1 MRFCDVIGHGDLK
14 KRLAAGVDGG
24 RISHAQLFVGSAGSG
39 TLALALAYTQ
49 YLHCTNRHDGD
60 SCGECPSCRQIDK
73 LAHPDLH
80 LVYPVNKQGKKP
92 TNGLVASDFIDEFR
106 SLFERTDG
114 YFSAQQWYD
123 SLDLGKT
130 LKGAIAVREAEE
142 MIRKLSFKSFASKY
156 KTMLIWLPE
165 TMNERAANMIL
176 KILEEPWEDTVFILV
191 AEQPDKIL
199 GTILSRTQEVTVPRL
214 DKADLISEIYKQGI
228 TDDAEVRNMAR
239 LACGDLLQLRQILSG
254 EEDDI
259 RNENFNLFRTMMRH
273 CYLNKHLELLAW
285 ADEVAALSRERQ
297 MGLCA
302 DFARLLR
309 EAYITHAGVAE
320 VSYLWGE
327 EADFCKKFSP
337 YIGSENIEPILEL
350 LEQAVRR
357 LRQNGDPRIVL
368 SWFALSTS
376 KYINFGK

>member
-1 MRFCDVIGHGDLK
+1 MRFCDIKGHADLK
-14 KRLAAGVDGG
+14 RRLAAGIDGG
-24 RISHAQLFVGSAGSG
+24 RISHAQLFVGAAGSG

-49 YLHCTNRHDGD
+49 YLHCTNRHNGD
-60 SCGECPSCRQIDK
+60 SCGECPSCRQIEK

-92 TNGLVASDFIDEFR
+92 TNGLVANDFIDEFR
-106 SLFERTDG
+106 ALYERTGG

-142 MIRKLSFKSFASKY
+142 IIRKLSFKSFASKY

-176 KILEEPWEDTVFILV
+176 KILEEPWEDTIFILV

-214 DKADLISEIYKQGI
+214 TAEDLMAEIRQQGI
-228 TDDAEVRNMAR
+228 TDEMEVRNMAR
-239 LACGDLLQLRQILSG
+239 LACGDLLQLRQMLSG
-254 EEDDI
+254 EEDEI

-273 CYLNKHLELLAW
+273 CYLNKHLELLNW
-285 ADEVAALSRERQ
+285 ADDVAALSRERQ
-297 MGLCA
+297 MGLMS

-309 EAYITHAGVAE
+309 EAYITHAGVAQA
-320 VSYLWGE
+320 SYLWGE
-327 EADFCKKFSP
+327 EADFCQKFAP
-337 YIGSENIEPILEL
+337 YIGSENIEPIIEL
-350 LEQAVRR
+350 LEEAVRR
-357 LRQNGDPRIVL
+357 LRQNGDSRIVL

>member
-1 MRFCDVIGHGDLK
+1 MRFCDIKGHAELK
-14 KRLAAGVDGG
+14 KRLAAGIDGG
-24 RISHAQLFVGSAGSG
+24 RISHAQLFVGAAGSG
-39 TLALALAYTQ
+39 TLPLAVAYTQ

-60 SCGECPSCRQIDK
+60 SCGECPSCRQIEK

-80 LVYPVNKQGKKP
+80 LVFPVNKQGKKP
-92 TNGLVASDFIDEFR
+92 KEGYVANDFIEEFR
-106 SLFERTDG
+106 TLWERTNG

-123 SLDLGKT
+123 MLDLGKT

-176 KILEEPWEDTVFILV
+176 KILEEPWEDTIFILV
-191 AEQPDKIL
+191 AEQTDKIL

-214 DKADLISEIYKQGI
+214 TAEDLMAEIRQSGV
-228 TDDAEVRNMAR
+228 TDEAEVRNMAR

-254 EEDDI
+254 EEDEI

-273 CYLNKHLELLAW
+273 CYLNKHLELLVW

-297 MGLCA
+297 MGLMT

-309 EAYITHAGVAE
+309 EAYITHAGVKDAT
-320 VSYLWGE
+320 YLWGE
-327 EADFCKKFSP
+327 EAEFCGKFAP
-337 YIGSENIEPILEL
+337 YIGSENIEPIIEL
-350 LEQAVRR
+350 LEEALRR
-357 LRQNGDPRIVL
+357 LRQNGDPRIVF
-368 SWFALSTS
+368 SYFALATS
-376 KYINFGK
+376 RYINFGK

>member
-60 SCGECPSCRQIDK
+60 SCGECPSCRQIEK

-106 SLFERTDG
+106 SLFERTNG

-228 TDDAEVRNMAR
+228 TDDAEVCNMAR

-297 MGLCA
+297 MGLCT

>member
-1 MRFCDVIGHGDLK
+1 MRFCDIIGHHDLK
-14 KRLAAGVDGG
+14 RRLAAGIDGG
-24 RISHAQLFVGSAGSG
+24 RISHAQLFVGTAGSG

-60 SCGECPSCRQIDK
+60 SCGECPSCRQIEK

-92 TNGLVASDFIDEFR
+92 TNGLVASDFIEEFR
-106 SLFERTDG
+106 SLFERTRG
-114 YFSAQQWYD
+114 YFSPQQWYD

-191 AEQPDKIL
+191 AEQTDKIL

-214 DKADLISEIYKQGI
+214 AKEDLMAEIYKQGV
-228 TDDAEVRNMAR
+228 TDEVEARNMAR
-239 LACGDLLQLRQILSG
+239 LACGDLLQLRQLLSG
-254 EEDDI
+254 EEDEI

-273 CYLNKHLELLAW
+273 CYLNKHLELLNW
-285 ADEVAALSRERQ
+285 ADEVASLSRERQ
-297 MGLCA
+297 MGLMS

-309 EAYITHAGVAE
+309 EAYITHAGVHQA
-320 VSYLWGE
+320 SYLWGE
-327 EADFCKKFSP
+327 EAEFCAKFSP
-337 YIGSENIEPILEL
+337 YIGSENIEQIIEL
-350 LEQAVRR
+350 LEEAVRR

>member
-1 MRFCDVIGHGDLK
+1 MRFCDIKGHTELK
-14 KRLAAGVDGG
+14 RRLAAGVDGG
-24 RISHAQLFVGSAGSG
+24 RISHAQLFVGAAGSG
-39 TLALALAYTQ
+39 TLALAVAYTQ
-49 YLHCTNRHDGD
+49 YLHCTNRQNGD
-60 SCGECPSCRQIDK
+60 SCGECPSCRQIEK
-73 LAHPDLH
+73 LAHPDFH
-80 LVYPVNKQGKKP
+80 LVFPVNKQGKKP
-92 TNGLVASDFIDEFR
+92 TNGLVANDFIEEFR
-106 SLFERTDG
+106 ALFERTGG
-114 YFSAQQWYD
+114 YFSPQQWYD

-176 KILEEPWEDTVFILV
+176 KILEEPWEDTIFILV

-214 DKADLISEIYKQGI
+214 SNEDLMAEIRKHGV
-228 TDDAEVRNMAR
+228 TDEVEMRNMAR
-239 LACGDLLQLRQILSG
+239 LACGDLLLLRQMLSG
-254 EEDDI
+254 DEDEI

-285 ADEVAALSRERQ
+285 ADDVAALSRERQ
-297 MGLCA
+297 MGLMT

-309 EAYITHAGVAE
+309 EAYITHAGVIEA
-320 VSYLWGE
+320 SYLWGE
-327 EADFCKKFSP
+327 EAEFCQKFSP
-337 YIGSENIEPILEL
+337 YIGSENIEPIIEL

>member
-1 MRFCDVIGHGDLK
+1 MKFSDIIGHSDLK
-14 KRLAAGVDGG
+14 RRLAAGIDGG
-24 RISHAQLFVGSAGSG
+24 RISHAQLFVGTAGSG

-49 YLHCTNRHDGD
+49 YLHCTNRRNGD
-60 SCGECPSCRQIDK
+60 SCGECPSCRQIEK

-92 TNGLVASDFIDEFR
+92 TNGLVASDFIEEFR
-106 SLFERTDG
+106 SLFERTGG
-114 YFSAQQWYD
+114 YFSPQQWYD

-176 KILEEPWEDTVFILV
+176 KILEEPWEDTIFILV
-191 AEQPDKIL
+191 AEQTDKIL

-214 DKADLISEIYKQGI
+214 AKEDLMAEIYKQGV
-228 TDDAEVRNMAR
+228 TDEVEARNMAR

-254 EEDDI
+254 EEDEI

-273 CYLNKHLELLAW
+273 CYLNKHLELLNW

-297 MGLCA
+297 MGLMT

-309 EAYITHAGVAE
+309 EAYITHAGVHQA
-320 VSYLWGE
+320 SYLWGE
-327 EADFCKKFSP
+327 EADFCAKFSP
-337 YIGSENIEPILEL
+337 YIGSENIEQIIEL
-350 LEQAVRR
+350 LEEAVRR

>member
-1 MRFCDVIGHGDLK
+1 MRFCDVIGHSDLK

-24 RISHAQLFVGSAGSG
+24 RISHAQLFVGAAGSG

-49 YLHCTNRHDGD
+49 YLHCTNRQNGD
-60 SCGECPSCRQIDK
+60 SCGECPSCRQIEK

-106 SLFERTDG
+106 ALFEHTGG

-156 KTMLIWLPE
+156 KIMLIWLPE

-214 DKADLISEIYKQGI
+214 DKADLMAEIYKQGI
-228 TDDAEVRNMAR
+228 VDEAEVRNMAR

-309 EAYITHAGVAE
+309 EAYITHAGVVE

>member
-1 MRFCDVIGHGDLK
+1 MRFCDIKGHAELK
-14 KRLAAGVDGG
+14 KRLAAGIDGG
-24 RISHAQLFVGSAGSG
+24 RISHAQLFVGAAGSG
-39 TLALALAYTQ
+39 TLPLALAYTQ

-60 SCGECPSCRQIDK
+60 SCGECPSCRQIEK

-80 LVYPVNKQGKKP
+80 LVFPVNKQGKKP
-92 TNGLVASDFIDEFR
+92 KEGYVANDFIEEFR
-106 SLFERTDG
+106 TLWERTNG

-123 SLDLGKT
+123 MLDLGKT

-176 KILEEPWEDTVFILV
+176 KILEEPWEDTIFILV
-191 AEQPDKIL
+191 AEQTDKIL

-214 DKADLISEIYKQGI
+214 TAEDLMAEIRQSGV
-228 TDDAEVRNMAR
+228 TDEAEVRNMAR

-254 EEDDI
+254 EEDEI

-285 ADEVAALSRERQ
+285 ADDVAALSRERQ
-297 MGLCA
+297 MGLMA

-309 EAYITHAGVAE
+309 EAYITHAGVEGAT
-320 VSYLWGE
+320 YLWGE
-327 EADFCKKFSP
+327 EAEFCGKFAP
-337 YIGSENIEPILEL
+337 YIGSENIEPIIEL
-350 LEQAVRR
+350 LEEALRR
-357 LRQNGDPRIVL
+357 LRQNGDPRIVF
-368 SWFALSTS
+368 SYFALATS
-376 KYINFGK
+376 RYINFGK